1 MADIVITSA
10 NVIPV
15 SSDATNAFEY
25 GIANAAI
32 NAGQSVYYEPTTG
45 LYGLF
50 DADSATA
57 SVHTL
62 RGVAVSTAAAT
73 GSAVVVQTAGSVS
86 YGAVLTKAVAY
97 GGGAGTAGSIS
108 PAVDQSTGDYI
119 HILGIATTTSV
130 LNLKILN
137 TLVAF

>member
-1 MADIVITSA
+1 MADIVITST

-15 SSDATNAFEY
+15 STDATNAFEY
-25 GIANAAI
+25 GISNAAI
-32 NAGQSVYYEPTTG
+32 PAGSSVYWEPTTG

-62 RGVAVSTAAAT
+62 RGVAVSSAAAS

-86 YGAVLTKAVAY
+86 YGAVLTKAVTY
-97 GGGAGTAGSIS
+97 GGGAGTAGAIS

-137 TLVAF
+137 TGVAF